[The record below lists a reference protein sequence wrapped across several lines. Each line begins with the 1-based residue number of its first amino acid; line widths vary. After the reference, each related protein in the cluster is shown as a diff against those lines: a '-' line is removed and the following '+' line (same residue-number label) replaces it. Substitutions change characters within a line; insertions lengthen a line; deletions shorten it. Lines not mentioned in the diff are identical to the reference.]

1 MMRIRRQR
9 GPVTPLEQAQR
20 PPWETLLRRPLAR
33 LRIRK
38 RGRFAETGRLAKD
51 VDATLAASGA
61 SGTDAPA
68 QRVLVV
74 QLKEGPV
81 LAAYSAVFAQALR
94 LRGAEVAFL
103 TCGGGQPICEVG
115 WGRRT
120 YPYPCD
126 RCSFFTDTWAKAQGI
141 RTYRLRDGFPWGRNA
156 ARAPMDPDAA
166 RSGAPLDEDEVT
178 STSVPRFFLAGNYQ
192 DLPHAEDVTRD
203 FTVAAHGVYTAVDPV
218 LDEFKPTTIL
228 VNNGLTTSENAVVQA
243 AEARGI
249 RVVTYC
255 AGFPPG
261 TLMFSDGE
269 PAIKHDSSGA
279 WQALRDRP
287 LTAEQLG
294 LIRAYMDGRFAGQ
307 GTFAGLY
314 DSPLSERLREE
325 LDVAGYDRVAT
336 LFTNIAWDTAT
347 LGRDVGFSSMQ
358 SCVVEAVEA
367 AREHPRT
374 ALVVRVHPY
383 EHAWGSA
390 EPLEELLAE
399 AFPELPPN
407 VRIVGH
413 DRSINSYALMDASD
427 VVLTYTSTT
436 GLEAALRGRPVAV
449 CGAAHYRGKGFT
461 IDVAG
466 PDDLRRQLAGTKAFE
481 PQVELAWRYAFMFCF
496 QMCIPVRAVTE
507 PTPDVLGPLP
517 TRAAELAPG
526 RDPYLDFICERT
538 LHGGS
543 FVLPAELA
551 AAPARTADDE
561 SILVPA

>member
-1 MMRIRRQR
+1 MRIRRR
-9 GPVTPLEQAQR
+9 SGPVTPLEQAQR
-20 PPWETLLRRPLAR
+20 SRLDTALRAPLAR

-38 RGRFAETGRLAKD
+38 RGRFGEMAQLARD
-51 VDATLAASGA
+51 VDETLRTSDAGGA
-61 SGTDAPA
+61 EAP
-68 QRVLVV
+68 RVLVV
-74 QLKEGPV
+74 QLKEGPI

-94 LRGAEVAFL
+94 LRGAEVALL

-115 WGRRT
+115 WGRKT
-120 YPYPCD
+120 YPFPCD
-126 RCSFFTDTWAKAQGI
+126 RCSFFTDTWARAQGI
-141 RTYRLRDGFPWGRNA
+141 RTFRLRDDFPWGRNA
-156 ARAPMDPDAA
+156 ARAPMDARAA
-166 RSGAPLDEDEVT
+166 RTTDRLDETEAT
-178 STSVPRFFLAGNYQ
+178 STSVPRFFLAGNYH
-192 DLPHAEDVTRD
+192 DLPHAEEVTRD
-203 FTVAAHGVYTAVDPV
+203 FTVAAHGVYTAVGPV
-218 LDEFKPTTIL
+218 LDTFKPTTVL
-228 VNNGLTTSENAVVQA
+228 MNNGLTASENAVKQA
-243 AEARGI
+243 ADARGI

-269 PAIKHDSSGA
+269 PAIKHDSSPA
-279 WQALRDRP
+279 WERLRDRP
-287 LTAEQLG
+287 LTPEQLG
-294 LIRAYMDGRFAGQ
+294 LIKSYMDARFAGQ

-325 LDVAGYDRVAT
+325 LDVARYDRVAT

-347 LGRDVGFSSMQ
+347 VGRDLGFSSMQ

-374 ALVVRVHPY
+374 ALVVRIHPY

-390 EPLEELLAE
+390 EPLEEMLAE
-399 AFPELPPN
+399 AFPELPEN

-466 PDDLRRQLAGTKAFE
+466 PEDLARQLAGAETFE
-481 PQVELAWRYAFMFCF
+481 VQPDLAWRYAFMFCF
-496 QMCIPVRAVTE
+496 QMCIPFRSVAE
-507 PTPDVLGPLP
+507 PEPDVLGPLP
-517 TRAAELAPG
+517 TRAESLMPG
-526 RDPYLDFICERT
+526 RDAYLDFVCERI
-538 LHGGS
+538 LRGGA

-561 SILVPA
+561 SVLVHA